1 MHLHVGAN
9 LILTLGWLQH
19 RISPRSGQYVVSPSP
34 RPSKRWPSKSIDWL
48 TPQRCVCPLKAAIRL
63 RDIADSRSHTMR
75 LSVRA
80 LSAGLG
86 LACVLGVLV
95 APPAAAQVAGQNVN
109 MVSGT
114 KWPNGDPFLQRQN
127 EPSMAVSTRNPLHI
141 LAGANDYRS
150 VDLETVL
157 SGGAETG
164 DAWLGL
170 FKSFDGGFTWQS
182 NLLPGCPYAIGQ
194 CTDSGALSGRYQA
207 AADPVVR
214 AGTNGMFFYAGLAFD
229 RPTTSNSASSVS
241 TIFVARYNDLNN
253 NEQIDPITYIDTH
266 IVAAGNSTQF
276 LDKPSM
282 AVDIPRAGAA
292 TCSFTANEPGLGANG
307 GSLAVKQSFAA
318 GNIYLAYTDF
328 LSGGKANSTP
338 THLMFTHSTDCGV
351 TWSKPVQINAGT
363 TTSQGSTIA
372 VNPVTG
378 AVYVAW
384 RQFASTGV
392 SAAIMIGQSTNAG
405 KAFSA
410 PVQISKFQ
418 PFGQGTS
425 GTTFP
430 TNAYPA
436 LTSDMFGFVYVA
448 FSARGVSASGDA
460 RIVAAGS
467 LDGTHWTPAFM
478 VDNPSQNVQTN
489 PSGRGHQIM
498 PAMTFANGRLAL
510 LYYDLRL
517 DHYGDVYTP
526 NLSSPGSYSAKLQP
540 EGELGPGATPAE
552 KN

>member
-1 MHLHVGAN
+1 
-9 LILTLGWLQH
+9 
-19 RISPRSGQYVVSPSP
+19 
-34 RPSKRWPSKSIDWL
+34 
-48 TPQRCVCPLKAAIRL
+48 
-63 RDIADSRSHTMR
+63 MR
-75 LSVRA
+75 LSVRVLCA
-80 LSAGLG
+80 VFC
-86 LACVLGVLV
+86 LACVATFLT
-95 APPAAAQVAGQNVN
+95 APPATAQVAGQNVN

-114 KWPNGDPFLQRQN
+114 KWPTGDPFLQRQN

-150 VDLETVL
+150 VDLEQVL

-170 FKSFDGGFTWQS
+170 FMSFDGGYTWQS

-194 CTDSGALSGRYQA
+194 CMDSGALSGRFQA
-207 AADPVVR
+207 ASDPVVR

-229 RPTTSNSASSVS
+229 RATSTTTASSVS
-241 TIFVARYNDLNN
+241 SIFVARYNDLNN

-266 IVAAGNSTQF
+266 IIASGNSSQF

-282 AVDIPRAGAA
+282 AVDIPRSGAG
-292 TCSFTANEPGLGANG
+292 TCSFTANEPGVGANG
-307 GSLAVKQSFAA
+307 GSLAVHQSFAA

-328 LSGGKANSTP
+328 LAATKANSTP

-351 TWSKPVQINAGT
+351 TWSTPVQLNTGT

-384 RQFASTGV
+384 RQFATTGV
-392 SAAIMIGQSTNAG
+392 TPDAIMIAQSTNAG
-405 KAFSA
+405 KTFGK
-410 PVQISKFQ
+410 PVQISTFQ
-418 PFGQGTS
+418 PFDQPTS
-425 GTTFP
+425 TTTFR

-448 FSARGVSASGDA
+448 YSARGVSSSGDA

-478 VDNPSQNVQTN
+478 VDNPPLSATN

-498 PAMTFANGRLAL
+498 PAMTFANGRLTL

-517 DHYGDVYTP
+517 DHYADFYTP
-526 NLSSPGSYSAKLQP
+526 NPASLGNYSAVLTPQ
-540 EGELGPGATPAE
+540 GELAPPSPKPNEVFTTNIDDNGSDAAPPHAGLARARAGNISDRCFRAVGACLAVRVWMLRE
-552 KN
+552 SRDHGH